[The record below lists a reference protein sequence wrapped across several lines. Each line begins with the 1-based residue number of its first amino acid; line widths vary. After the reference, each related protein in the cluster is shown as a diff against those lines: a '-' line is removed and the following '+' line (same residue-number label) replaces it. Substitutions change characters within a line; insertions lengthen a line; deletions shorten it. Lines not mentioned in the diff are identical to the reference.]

1 MLFSLKQVVS
11 IKLMDIE
18 AVEGAIKQ
26 WENFV
31 FSEFKN
37 SLLKNILEKL
47 MLRITIIGK
56 NYWITLN

>member
-1 MLFSLKQVVS
+1 
-11 IKLMDIE
+11 MDIE

>member
-1 MLFSLKQVVS
+1 
-11 IKLMDIE
+11 MDIE
-18 AVEGAIKQ
+18 AVEEAIKQ

-31 FSEFKN
+31 ISEFKN